1 MRRRILP
8 VMGFLKLVAL
18 GLFLQCYPIVLL
30 ASPMN
35 ENFVEEVTV
44 SGIVTDSETRDPLPG
59 VSILIK
65 GTTRG
70 TTTNS
75 DGEFSLTA
83 ERGSVLVFNFVGYDP
98 YEVIV
103 GNATQLSVALVPN
116 ISVLS
121 EVVVTGYTA
130 QSKRSITG
138 AVSTVS
144 GDELTEIAQVS
155 VERAIQGKVPGV
167 YISSEGVPGGNTM
180 VRIRGFGTTNNNDP
194 LYVIDGIPTKG
205 NLASLSPSDI
215 ESITVLKDASAA
227 SIYGSRAA
235 NGVIVVTTK
244 KGSAKNGAL
253 QITFNRGIQ
262 SLNKDRYPSLMTP
275 QQLADAHRIRQ
286 VNGTG
291 TFSHLAYGNDPN
303 VSVLP
308 DFINPIGFEQGN
320 TVVDSDGNF
329 ITNVDQYDEN
339 DDDDPVGGDG
349 VYQLMRAN
357 KQGTNWF
364 NEVFDQ
370 AEFTNVNVNYSGGSD
385 KGTYYIGTEYFDQE
399 GVAIKT
405 NFTRYSARINSVGYA
420 KDWLRIGENL
430 NVTYTEGVGLQNQY
444 ENGVLAMLYRIPGI
458 IPVYDVQGNFAG
470 NQQVAIGDARNP
482 VAELTRAKDNMTRIF
497 RTFGNAF
504 LEVDI
509 TKGLTAKTLIGIDYT
524 SNNGTYFTP
533 HNPGDYQSNQ
543 TNAFTESNSFN
554 SAVIWTNTLNYIK
567 DFGNHKFEALIGSE
581 YIENVYRYS
590 AGARQDYISDDNVD
604 IRYLSV
610 GIGAQ
615 TNNGTGAK
623 NNLLSYFGKLDYSF
637 ADKYLASFTLRR
649 DGSSRF
655 PEKNRWGVFPAVGL
669 GWVISEED
677 FMSSIPALSMLKL
690 RAGWGQVGNQDIPD
704 ANAANTFFSAD
715 VNYASYSLDGANTT
729 VSPGFDKTKRGN
741 PDVTWESTET
751 INIGLDA
758 EIFNRLSFGFEWY
771 KKTTNDMLVDIVQP
785 ATAGAAANAFLN
797 VGNVENKGIE
807 LNLTYSSDQS
817 KAFKYSVGVNF
828 STYQNKV
835 VKLNS
840 APFYGS
846 RAFDLQF
853 MTITKEG
860 EAISSFYGF
869 VIDGIFKDQQEVDA
883 FLENV
888 SQDGARPGT
897 FRFRDVN
904 NDGVISDLD
913 RTIIGSPHP
922 DFMYGINLNLS
933 YKNFELTLTGTG
945 VQGNE
950 IFNATKY
957 FTDFWKMDG
966 NRSTRLLN
974 AWTPENTDTNIPQL
988 NSNVIVRESQES
1000 TYYVED
1006 GSFLRVRNVQ
1016 LSYNFPKVWLGKTL
1030 SAAKIYLQ
1038 GQNLLTVTNYS
1049 GLDPEVNLTSFSDP
1063 RANRGLGVD
1072 RGSYPI
1078 SRVISVGLTATF

>member
-1 MRRRILP
+1 MKS
-8 VMGFLKLVAL
+8 FYKLAAL
-18 GLFLQCYPIVLL
+18 GLFLQCCSIALF
-30 ASPMN
+30 ASTAALPD
-35 ENFVEEVTV
+35 VEEITV
-44 SGIVTDSETRDPLPG
+44 SGIVTDGETKDPLPG
-59 VSILIK
+59 VSILIR

-70 TTTNS
+70 TTTDSNGRYTIS
-75 DGEFSLTA
+75 A
-83 ERGSVLVFNFVGYDP
+83 ERGAVLVFNFVGYDP
-98 YEVIV
+98 SEVVID
-103 GNATQLSVALVPN
+103 NATQVDIALVPN
-116 ISVLS
+116 ISVLG

-138 AVSTVS
+138 AVSSVS
-144 GDELTEIAQVS
+144 SDELTEVAQVS
-155 VERAIQGKVPGV
+155 VDRALQGKVPGV

-194 LYVIDGIPTKG
+194 LYIIDGIPTKG
-205 NLASLSPSDI
+205 NLTSLSPSDI

-244 KGSAKNGAL
+244 KGSAKDGSL
-253 QITFNRGIQ
+253 QITFNRGVQ
-262 SLNKDRYPSLMTP
+262 SLNEDRFPDLMTP

-291 TFSHLAYGNDPN
+291 TFNHLAYGNNPN
-303 VSVLP
+303 ESTLP
-308 DFINPIGFEQGN
+308 DFINPIGFQQGN
-320 TVVDSDGNF
+320 NVVGYDGNV
-329 ITNVDQYDEN
+329 ITTVDQYDPS
-339 DDDDPVGGDG
+339 DDDDPVGGDAAF
-349 VYQLMRAN
+349 QLMQAN
-357 KQGTNWF
+357 KTGTDWF
-364 NEVFDQ
+364 DEVFDQ
-370 AEFTNVNVNYSGGSD
+370 ADFTNVNVSYSGGGD

-399 GVAIKT
+399 GVAINT
-405 NFTRYSARINSVGYA
+405 NFSRYSARINSVGYA
-420 KDWLRIGENL
+420 KDWLRIGENI

-458 IPVYDVQGNFAG
+458 IPVYDVAGNFAG

-482 VAELTRAKDNMTRIF
+482 VAELTRGKDNMTRIF

-504 LEVDI
+504 LEADI
-509 TKGLTAKTLIGIDYT
+509 FKDLRFKTLIGIDYT

-543 TNAFTESNSFN
+543 TNSFTEQNSFN

-567 DFGNHKFEALIGSE
+567 EFGNHRIEALVGSE
-581 YIENVYRYS
+581 YIENVYRFS
-590 AGARQDYISDDNVD
+590 GAARQDYISDVNVNE
-604 IRYLSV
+604 RYLSV
-610 GIGAQ
+610 GIGTQ

-623 NNLLSYFGKLDYSF
+623 NNLLSYFGKVDYAFSN
-637 ADKYLASFTLRR
+637 KYLASFTLRR

-655 PEKNRWGVFPAVGL
+655 PEKNRWGVFPAAGL
-669 GWVISEED
+669 GWVITEES
-677 FMSSIPALSMLKL
+677 FMSSIPALSMFKL
-690 RAGWGQVGNQDIPD
+690 RAGWGKVGNQDIPD

-715 VNYASYSLDGANTT
+715 VNYASYSMNGANTA

-741 PDVTWESTET
+741 QDVTWESTET
-751 INIGLDA
+751 INVGFDA
-758 EIFNRLSFGFEWY
+758 EILNRFDVSFEWY
-771 KKTTNDMLVDIVQP
+771 KKTTEDMLVDIVQP
-785 ATAGAAANAFLN
+785 ATAGAATNAFLN

-807 LNLTYSSDQS
+807 LALTYNSDES

-828 STYQNKV
+828 STYKNKV
-835 VKLNS
+835 VQLNS
-840 APFYGS
+840 APFYGQ

-869 VIDGIFKDQQEVDA
+869 IIDGIFKDQQEVDA

-888 SQDGARPGT
+888 TQDGARPGT
-897 FRFRDVN
+897 FRYRDVN
-904 NDGVISDLD
+904 DDGTINDAD

-922 DFMYGINLNLS
+922 DFMYGININLS
-933 YKNFELTLTGTG
+933 YKNFELSLTGNG

-988 NSNVIVRESQES
+988 NSNEIVRESQES

-1006 GSFLRVRNVQ
+1006 GSFMRIRNIQ
-1016 LSYNFPKVWLGKTL
+1016 FSYNFPKIWLGKTL

-1038 GQNLLTVTNYS
+1038 GQNLFTVTNYS
-1049 GLDPEVNLTSFSDP
+1049 GLDPEVNLQSFTDP
-1063 RANRGLGVD
+1063 RGNRGLGVD
-1072 RGSYPI
+1072 RGAYPI
-1078 SRVISVGLTATF
+1078 SRVITVGLTATF